1 MKPEL
6 KKLLILN
13 APYLLFVYLFDKIGQ
28 AVRLSP
34 GADLS
39 GKVLSLADGF
49 SAAFAN
55 PLPSLAPMDLLIG
68 IAGAVLIRLMVYFK
82 GKNAKKYRKGIE
94 YGSARWGNAEDIKPY
109 TDPVFQNNVLLTQT
123 ERLTMNSRTIPS
135 MLLAGHTANRLGHP
149 VVLDPVGAGASHLR
163 TETALRQI
171 GRAHV

>member
-28 AVRLSP
+28 AVRLAP

-49 SAAFAN
+49 SAAFAT

-68 IAGAVLIRLMVYFK
+68 ISDKCISVLKSNLDFTVCVNISFY
-82 GKNAKKYRKGIE
+82 AI
-94 YGSARWGNAEDIKPY
+94 
-109 TDPVFQNNVLLTQT
+109 
-123 ERLTMNSRTIPS
+123 
-135 MLLAGHTANRLGHP
+135 TA
-149 VVLDPVGAGASHLR
+149 
-163 TETALRQI
+163 I
-171 GRAHV
+171 F